1 MEPIVPSTK
10 HWTESKEVRRARKA
24 LEKAKKAEEESSAKP
39 VVEKILNKK
48 TNNRHIV
55 CLKWGDKYTYDYVNK
70 LHNMCKRHAQEDFEF
85 HCFTE
90 NATGIQKGIKIHNLP
105 KIKKLQGWWFKPWFF
120 SNELP
125 FTGTLLFLDLDIVI
139 CNNIDRFFNYKPE
152 KDFLIIR
159 DFNRSI
165 RSNWD
170 RVNSSVFRLTV
181 GSRAHKWDNF
191 LSQKDDTIRRMRGDQ
206 DWMYRNTK
214 PYWYW
219 PDEWVRSYKW
229 EMRDRRDLEL
239 KNGVRQFKTIGYP
252 TVEKEQS
259 IAVFHGKP
267 NPADCKDP
275 WVLENWQ

>member
-1 MEPIVPSTK
+1 M
-10 HWTESKEVRRARKA
+10 
-24 LEKAKKAEEESSAKP
+24 SSC
-39 VVEKILNKK
+39 N
-48 TNNRHIV
+48 IV
-55 CLKWGDKYTYDYVNK
+55 CLKWGSKYSSDYVNILYNMVRRNIDQEFKFFCYTDDPTGIIDGINIIDIKSGLEKWWPK
-70 LHNMCKRHAQEDFEF
+70 LDLLSI
-85 HCFTE
+85 FTE
-90 NATGIQKGIKIHNLP
+90 GETI
-105 KIKKLQGWWFKPWFF
+105 FF
-120 SNELP
+120 
-125 FTGTLLFLDLDIVI
+125 DLDIVI

-181 GSRAHKWDNF
+181 GSRAHQWDNF
-191 LSQKDDTIRRMRGDQ
+191 LSQKDDTIRRMPGDQ